1 LAGVGEEAAVVEV
14 VLVVLTVVAVAAA
27 MAMAPGR
34 LRRARGDRFALP
46 PPRRTAHRSRQAFLG
61 VCASCLEM
69 LETDER
75 LSACPTCGGE
85 LSVRR
90 RIRSG
95 EPARSGT
102 PAAR

>member
-1 LAGVGEEAAVVEV
+1 VVEV

-34 LRRARGDRFALP
+34 LRSARRARFALP
-46 PPRRTAHRSRQAFLG
+46 PPRPATRRSRPTFLG
-61 VCASCLEM
+61 VCASCLDM
-69 LETDER
+69 VETDAR

-90 RIRSG
+90 RIRSA

>member
-34 LRRARGDRFALP
+34 LRRARGAGSTLP
-46 PPRRTAHRSRQAFLG
+46 PPRRTARQAFLG

-95 EPARSGT
+95 EPARSGP

>member
-1 LAGVGEEAAVVEV
+1 VVEV

-34 LRRARGDRFALP
+34 LRRARGAHSVLP
-46 PPRRTAHRSRQAFLG
+46 SPRRTAARRSLPTFLG
-61 VCASCLEM
+61 VCASCLDM
-69 LETDER
+69 IETDAR
-75 LSACPTCGGE
+75 LSACPACGGE

-95 EPARSGT
+95 EPARSGP